1 MRTTTEVLD
10 WLRDLE
16 AERATDEADPSRD
29 KAIQV
34 LRWVLGEEAK

>member
-1 MRTTTEVLD
+1 MRTITEVLD
-10 WLRDLE
+10 RLRDLE
-16 AERATDEADPSRD
+16 AERATLGAGPSRD